1 MNIKI
6 TISIGELVD
15 KITILE
21 LKEKL
26 IHDETKKVEVKK
38 ELTQLQEALKQVLGE
53 NKELNTLK
61 LKLGKVNKTLW
72 QIEDE
77 IRICEKEKSFD
88 EKFIKLARSVY
99 VTNDQRFN
107 IKNEINKMFSSEV
120 VEVKSYEDY

>member
-26 IHDETKKVEVKK
+26 IPDEIKKVEVKK
-38 ELTQLQEALKQVLGE
+38 ELKQLQEALKQVLGE
-53 NKELNTLK
+53 NKELNSLK

-72 QIEDE
+72 KIEE
-77 IRICEKEKSFD
+77 FQC
-88 EKFIKLARSVY
+88 L
-99 VTNDQRFN
+99 
-107 IKNEINKMFSSEV
+107 
-120 VEVKSYEDY
+120 

>member
-26 IHDETKKVEVKK
+26 IPDEIKKVEVKK
-38 ELTQLQEALKQVLGE
+38 ELKQLQEALKQVLGE
-53 NKELNTLK
+53 NKELNSLK

-72 QIEDE
+72 KIEDE